1 MTRAFTN
8 RRYLDAVADHIVVF
22 DGAMGTNIQKLNL
35 SAADFG
41 GEKLVGCNDYLVVT
55 RTQVIESI
63 HASFLA
69 VGCEVVETDTF
80 RSNRITLREY
90 GLSDRVVEINRA
102 AAQLARRVCDR
113 FAQETGVPRFVAGSL
128 GPTGMLPSSS
138 DPQLSNITFQELADV
153 FAEQARGL
161 VEGGADVL
169 VLETQQD
176 ILEVKAA
183 IYGIA
188 KYFKSADVR
197 IPLQAQVTLDT
208 TGRMLLGT
216 DIAAVLAILEA
227 LPVDVIGLNCSTGPD
242 YMREP
247 VRYLTSHTRKPVSV
261 IPNAGLPINIDGV
274 ACYPMEPG
282 PIADT
287 LAEFVTELGVSVVG
301 GCCGTTPDHL
311 KLFVERIRQLTP
323 RSTLHTPQIDESPHV
338 ASAMRATLLHQEPPP
353 HLIGERINTQGSKAA
368 KQLLLAEDYD
378 GILKI
383 ARDQVEGG
391 AHTLDVC
398 VALTER
404 ADEAAQMKKVVKL
417 LSQSVELPL
426 VIDSTEAD
434 VLRAAL
440 EVCPGRPIINSI
452 NLENGRKRCDAVL
465 PLCRDYGAAVIALTI
480 DESGM
485 AKTTQ
490 RKLEIARRIYDIAV
504 SEYGL
509 RPDALIFDA
518 LTFTLATGDAEFA
531 DSAIETLEGI
541 RAIKREL
548 PGVLCSLGV
557 SNLSFGLSGAAR
569 GPLNAVFLY
578 HAVAAGLD
586 MAIVNP
592 KQAVP
597 YAEIQPAVRE
607 LAEDLIF
614 NRRPDAL
621 PRYIAYFEE
630 HKAASAEQT
639 GAADPTAGM
648 TAEQKL
654 HWQIVHR
661 RKEGVEALI
670 DDCLTRN
677 QPVWVLNNVLL
688 PAMKEVGDKFGAG
701 ELILPYVLQ
710 SAEVMKK
717 SVSHLEQFLEK
728 KEGVTKGK
736 IVLATVY
743 GDVHDI
749 GKNLVGTI
757 LSNNG
762 YTVYDLGKQTP
773 ANVIIDK
780 AVEVGANAIGLSALL
795 VSTSKQ
801 MPLIVQELDR
811 RGLNLPVLIGGAA
824 INRRFGRR
832 ILFVDGHV
840 YEPGVFYCKDAFEGL
855 ETLETLTD
863 SEKKPTFLARIRQEA
878 EREIVGAAIEKT
890 APQPVTLNWK
900 PVEIPTPPF
909 GGPRILSSIPL
920 SEVFPYLDKDE
931 LFRLSWGAKNAHGAE
946 WEKLRAEF
954 EERLSRMESQAQRE
968 KWLCPQ
974 AVYGYFP
981 CNAEG
986 DVLLVYE
993 PVDRETSRPGD
1004 EVGHHPNG
1012 PIARFAFPRQEG
1024 QERLSVAD
1032 YFAPKD
1038 SGVVDVVAL
1047 QVVTVGHGATERFD
1061 ALQAAGDYSEAYYTH
1076 GLAVQTAEA
1085 TAEWLHRRIKKELG
1099 LGDRGKRYSWGYGA
1113 CPDLEDHAQVF
1124 KLLPAESALG
1134 MSLTSAFQL
1143 VPEQSTAAVVVH
1155 HPAARYF
1162 AVGGSRVE
1170 QLMREQNKAVDA
1182 SG

>member
-1 MTRAFTN
+1 
-8 RRYLDAVADHIVVF
+8 
-22 DGAMGTNIQKLNL
+22 
-35 SAADFG
+35 
-41 GEKLVGCNDYLVVT
+41 
-55 RTQVIESI
+55 
-63 HASFLA
+63 
-69 VGCEVVETDTF
+69 
-80 RSNRITLREY
+80 
-90 GLSDRVVEINRA
+90 
-102 AAQLARRVCDR
+102 
-113 FAQETGVPRFVAGSL
+113 
-128 GPTGMLPSSS
+128 
-138 DPQLSNITFQELADV
+138 
-153 FAEQARGL
+153 
-161 VEGGADVL
+161 
-169 VLETQQD
+169 
-176 ILEVKAA
+176 
-183 IYGIA
+183 
-188 KYFKSADVR
+188 
-197 IPLQAQVTLDT
+197 
-208 TGRMLLGT
+208 
-216 DIAAVLAILEA
+216 
-227 LPVDVIGLNCSTGPD
+227 
-242 YMREP
+242 
-247 VRYLTSHTRKPVSV
+247 
-261 IPNAGLPINIDGV
+261 
-274 ACYPMEPG
+274 
-282 PIADT
+282 
-287 LAEFVTELGVSVVG
+287 
-301 GCCGTTPDHL
+301 
-311 KLFVERIRQLTP
+311 
-323 RSTLHTPQIDESPHV
+323 
-338 ASAMRATLLHQEPPP
+338 MRATPLHQEPPP
-353 HLIGERINTQGSKAA
+353 HLIGERINTQGSKAV
-368 KQLLLAEDYD
+368 KQLLLAEDYE
-378 GILKI
+378 GILQI

-404 ADEAAQMKKVVKL
+404 ADESAQMQKVVKL

-434 VLRAAL
+434 VIRAAL

-480 DESGM
+480 DEVGM
-485 AKTTQ
+485 AKTAQ
-490 RKLEIARRIYDIAV
+490 RKLEVARRIYDIAV

-531 DSAIETLEGI
+531 NSAIETLEGI

-569 GPLNAVFLY
+569 GPLNSVFLY

-592 KQAVP
+592 KQTVP
-597 YAEIQPAVRE
+597 YAEIAAEVRE

-621 PRYIAYFEE
+621 PRYIACFEE
-630 HKAASAEQT
+630 RGAESVERK

-661 RKEGVEALI
+661 RKEGVEPLI

-677 QPVWVLNNVLL
+677 HPVWVLNNVLL

-717 SVSHLEQFLEK
+717 SVAHLEQFLER

-736 IVLATVY
+736 VVLATVY

-762 YTVYDLGKQTP
+762 YTVFDLGKQVP
-773 ANVIIDK
+773 ANVVIDK
-780 AVEVGANAIGLSALL
+780 AVEVGASAIGLSALL

-801 MPLIVQELDR
+801 MPLIVQELDK
-811 RGLNLPVLIGGAA
+811 RGLRFPVLIGGAA

-855 ETLETLTD
+855 ETLDSLTD
-863 SEKKPTFLARIRQEA
+863 GDKRTGLLARIQEEA
-878 EREIVGAAIEKT
+878 EQEMSRPLEKAA
-890 APQPVTLNWK
+890 AQPVASNWK
-900 PVEIPTPPF
+900 PVDIPTPPF
-909 GGPRILSSIPL
+909 WGPRVLSSIPL

-931 LFRLSWGAKNAHGAE
+931 LYRLSWGAKNAHGEE
-946 WEKLRAEF
+946 WDRLRAEF
-954 EERLSRMESQAQRE
+954 EERLSRMQSRAQRE
-968 KWLCPQ
+968 NWLCPQ
-974 AVYGYFP
+974 AVYGFFP
-981 CNAEG
+981 CNSER
-986 DVLLVYE
+986 DTLLVYAPPSDE
-993 PVDRETSRPGD
+993 GGRQGDNPRKSTRAGETRRQGD
-1004 EVGHHPNG
+1004 MDSQAHGEIV
-1012 PIARFAFPRQEG
+1012 ARFTFPRQEG

-1038 SGVVDVVAL
+1038 SGAGDVVAL
-1047 QVVTVGHGATERFD
+1047 QIVTVGHGATERFD

-1085 TAEWLHRRIKKELG
+1085 TAEWLHRRVKKELG
-1099 LGDRGKRYSWGYGA
+1099 FGDRGKRYSWGYGA
-1113 CPDLEDHAQVF
+1113 CPDLEDHVQVF

-1155 HPAARYF
+1155 HPGARYF
-1162 AVGGSRVE
+1162 SIGGSRVE
-1170 QLMREQNKAVDA
+1170 QLMRTK
-1182 SG
+1182 

>member
-1 MTRAFTN
+1 MTHAFTN
-8 RRYLDAVADHIVVF
+8 RRYLEAVNDHIVVF

-35 SAADFG
+35 TAADFG
-41 GEKLVGCNDYLVVT
+41 GEKLWGCNDYLVIAKPEA
-55 RTQVIESI
+55 IESI

-69 VGCEVVETDTF
+69 VGCETVETNTF

-90 GLSDRVVEINRA
+90 GLSDRVIEINRA
-102 AAQLARRVCDR
+102 AAQLARRACDR
-113 FAQETGVPRFVAGSL
+113 FAQETSLPRYVAGSL
-128 GPTGMLPSSS
+128 GPTGMLPSST
-138 DPQLSNITFQELADV
+138 DPALSNITFQELADV

-161 VEGGADVL
+161 VEGGVDVL
-169 VLETQQD
+169 LLETQQD

-183 IYGIA
+183 VYGIA
-188 KYFKSADVR
+188 KYFESAGVR
-197 IPLQAQVTLDT
+197 LPLQVQVTLDT

-227 LPVDVIGLNCSTGPD
+227 LPVNVIGLNCSTGPD

-261 IPNAGLPINIDGV
+261 IPNAGLPINVDGV

-282 PIADT
+282 PMADT
-287 LAEFVTELGVSVVG
+287 LAEFVTEFGVSVVG
-301 GCCGTTPDHL
+301 GCCGTTPEHL
-311 KLFVERIRQLTP
+311 QVLVEKVRGLK
-323 RSTLHTPQIDESPHV
+323 PQAREVDEAAFV
-338 ASAMRATLLHQEPPP
+338 ASAMRATPLHQEPPP

-368 KQLLLAEDYD
+368 KRLLLADDYE
-378 GILKI
+378 GILQI

-404 ADEAAQMKKVVKL
+404 ADESAQMSKVVKL
-417 LSQSVELPL
+417 LSQSVEPPL

-434 VLRAAL
+434 VIRAAL

-480 DESGM
+480 DEAGM
-485 AKTTQ
+485 AKTAQ
-490 RKLEIARRIYDIAV
+490 RKLEIAKRIYDIAV
-504 SEYGL
+504 SEYSL

-518 LTFTLATGDAEFA
+518 LTFTLATGDAEFV
-531 DSAIETLEGI
+531 DSTIETLEGI
-541 RAIKREL
+541 RSIKHEL

-557 SNLSFGLSGAAR
+557 SNLSFGLNGAAR

-597 YAEIQPAVRE
+597 YAEIPPAVRE

-630 HKAASAEQT
+630 RGTKGEERKT
-639 GAADPTAGM
+639 TADPTAGM
-648 TAEQKL
+648 TAEEKL

-717 SVSHLEQFLEK
+717 SVTHLEQFLEK

-762 YTVYDLGKQTP
+762 YTVFDLGKQTP

-811 RGLNLPVLIGGAA
+811 RSLKFPVLIGGAA

-832 ILFVDGHV
+832 ILFVDDHI

-855 ETLETLTD
+855 ETLDTLTD
-863 SEKKPTFLARIRQEA
+863 SERRPGFLDRIRQEA
-878 EREIVGAAIEKT
+878 EQELQGTRREKAEPGPMA
-890 APQPVTLNWK
+890 LGWK
-900 PVEIPTPPF
+900 PVDIPMPPF
-909 GGPRILSSIPL
+909 WGTRALSSIPL

-993 PVDRETSRPGD
+993 PGQNDNGTTGQGD
-1004 EVGHHPNG
+1004 KV
-1012 PIARFAFPRQEG
+1012 IAQFTFPRQEG

-1124 KLLPAESALG
+1124 KLLPAQSALG

-1143 VPEQSTAAVVVH
+1143 VPEQSTAAIVVH
-1155 HPAARYF
+1155 HPDARYF
-1162 AVGGSRVE
+1162 AIGGSRVE
-1170 QLMREQNKAVDA
+1170 QLMRGA
-1182 SG
+1182 SRQMTHDRFV

>member
-1 MTRAFTN
+1 MTRTFTN
-8 RRYLDAVADHIVVF
+8 RRYLDAVEDHVVVF
-22 DGAMGTNIQKLNL
+22 DGAMGTSIQKLNP
-35 SAADFG
+35 SPADFG
-41 GEKLVGCNDYLVVT
+41 GEKLWGCNDYLVISKP
-55 RTQVIESI
+55 QVIEGI
-63 HASFLA
+63 HASFLET
-69 VGCEVVETDTF
+69 GCEVVETDTF
-80 RSNRITLREY
+80 RANRITLREY
-90 GLSDRVVEINRA
+90 GLQDRIVEINRA

-113 FAQETGVPRFVAGSL
+113 FAQETGVPRYVAGSM

-138 DPQLSNITFQELADV
+138 APALSNITFQELADV

-169 VLETQQD
+169 LLETQQD

-183 IYGIA
+183 IYGIV
-188 KYFKSADVR
+188 KYFESAGVR
-197 IPLQAQVTLDT
+197 IPLQVQVTLDT

-216 DIAAVLAILEA
+216 DIAAVLAILES
-227 LPVDVIGLNCSTGPD
+227 LLVDVVGLNCSTGPD

-247 VRYLTSHTRKPVSV
+247 VRYLVSHTRKPISV
-261 IPNAGLPINIDGV
+261 IPNAGLPINVDGV

-282 PIADT
+282 PMADT
-287 LAEFVTELGVSVVG
+287 LAEFVAELGVGVVG

-311 KLFVERIRQLTP
+311 RALIEKISNLKSPISNLRF
-323 RSTLHTPQIDESPHV
+323 QISKDETPHV
-338 ASAMRATLLHQEPPP
+338 ASAMRAISLRQEPPP
-353 HLIGERINTQGSKAA
+353 LLIGERINTQGSRAA
-368 KQLLLAEDYD
+368 RQLLLAEDYE
-378 GILKI
+378 GVLQI

-404 ADEAAQMKKVVKL
+404 ADEAAQMTKVVKL

-434 VLRAAL
+434 VIRAAL
-440 EVCPGRPIINSI
+440 EVCPGRPIVNSI

-480 DESGM
+480 DKAGM
-485 AKTTQ
+485 AKTAQ

-504 SEYGL
+504 GEYSL
-509 RPDALIFDA
+509 RPDALIFDT

-557 SNLSFGLSGAAR
+557 SNLSFGLGGAAR
-569 GPLNAVFLY
+569 APLNAVFLY

-597 YAEIQPAVRE
+597 YAEIPLAVRE

-614 NRRPDAL
+614 NRRSDAL

-630 HKAASAEQT
+630 HKETGTEQAAGT
-639 GAADPTAGM
+639 DPTAGM
-648 TAEQKL
+648 AAEQKL

-670 DDCLTRN
+670 DNCLTRN
-677 QPVWVLNNVLL
+677 PPMWVLNNVLL

-717 SVSHLEQFLEK
+717 SVAHLEQFLEK

-780 AVEVGANAIGLSALL
+780 AVEVGADAIGLSALL

-801 MPLIVQELDR
+801 MPLIVQELDK
-811 RGLNLPVLIGGAA
+811 RGLKFPVLIGGAA

-832 ILFVDGHV
+832 ILFVDGHL

-855 ETLETLTD
+855 ETLGTLTD
-863 SEKKPTFLARIRQEA
+863 SEKRTEMLDRVRQEA
-878 EREIVGAAIEKT
+878 EQELQRTRSEK
-890 APQPVTLNWK
+890 AQPQPAASSWK
-900 PVEIPTPPF
+900 PVDIPKPPF
-909 GGPRILSSIPL
+909 WGTRVLSSIPL

-931 LFRLSWGAKNAHGAE
+931 LFRLSWGAKNAHGEE

-954 EERLSRMESQAQRE
+954 EERLSRMQSRAQHE
-968 KWLCPQ
+968 DWLHPQ

-981 CNAEG
+981 CNADG

-993 PVDRETSRPGD
+993 PKVDKETSRQ
-1004 EVGHHPNG
+1004 VV
-1012 PIARFAFPRQEG
+1012 ARFTFPRQEG

-1032 YFAPKD
+1032 YFAPVD
-1038 SGVVDVVAL
+1038 SGVVDMVAL
-1047 QVVTVGHGATERFD
+1047 QVVTVGHGATEHFD
-1061 ALQAAGDYSEAYYTH
+1061 ALQAAGDYGEAYYTH

-1085 TAEWLHRRIKKELG
+1085 TAEWAHRWIKKELEI
-1099 LGDRGKRYSWGYGA
+1099 GDRGKRYSWGYGA

-1124 KLLPAESALG
+1124 KLLPAEQSLG

-1143 VPEQSTAAVVVH
+1143 VPEQSTAAIVVH
-1155 HPAARYF
+1155 HPDARYF
-1162 AVGGSRVE
+1162 AIGGSRVE
-1170 QLMREQNKAVDA
+1170 QLMREQRRMSNDE
-1182 SG
+1182 

>member
-1 MTRAFTN
+1 MTRTFTN
-8 RRYLDAVADHIVVF
+8 RRYLDALADHVVVF
-22 DGAMGTNIQKLNL
+22 DGAMGTNIQKINPT
-35 SAADFG
+35 AADFG
-41 GEKLVGCNDYLVVT
+41 GERLWGCNDYLVISKP
-55 RTQVIESI
+55 QVIEDI

-69 VGCEVVETDTF
+69 VGCEVVETCTF

-90 GLSDRVVEINRA
+90 GLQERVIEINRA
-102 AAQLARRVCDR
+102 AAKLARSVCDR
-113 FAQETGVPRFVAGSL
+113 FARETGAARFVAGSM
-128 GPTGMLPSSS
+128 GPTGRLPSSS
-138 DPQLSNITFQELADV
+138 DPALSNITFQELADV

-161 VEGGADVL
+161 VEGGVDVL
-169 VLETQQD
+169 LLETQQD

-183 IYGIA
+183 VYGINR
-188 KYFKSADVR
+188 YFESAGVR
-197 IPLQAQVTLDT
+197 IPLQVQVTLDT

-227 LPVDVIGLNCSTGPD
+227 LPADVIGLNCSTGPD

-247 VRYLTSHTRKPVSV
+247 VRYLTSHTRKPISV
-261 IPNAGLPINIDGV
+261 IPNAGLPINVDGA

-282 PIADT
+282 PMAET
-287 LAEFVTELGVSVVG
+287 LFEFVAELGVSVVG
-301 GCCGTTPDHL
+301 GCCGTTPEHSRVL
-311 KLFVERIRQLTP
+311 VEKISNFKFQISNFKREVEQTP
-323 RSTLHTPQIDESPHV
+323 AV
-338 ASAMRATLLHQEPPP
+338 ASAMRAMPLRQEPPP

-368 KQLLLAEDYD
+368 KQLLLNEDYE
-378 GILKI
+378 GLVQV
-383 ARDQVEGG
+383 ARDQIEGG

-404 ADEAAQMKKVVKL
+404 ADESAQMQKVVKL

-434 VLRAAL
+434 VIRAAL

-452 NLENGRKRCDAVL
+452 NLENGRQRCDAVL

-480 DESGM
+480 DEAGM
-485 AKTTQ
+485 AKTRE

-504 SEYGL
+504 NEYGL

-531 DSAIETLEGI
+531 NSAIETLEGI

-548 PGVLCSLGV
+548 SPKGELASGVLCSLGV

-592 KQAVP
+592 KQVVP
-597 YAEIQPAVRE
+597 YAEIPPEARE
-607 LAEDLIF
+607 LAEDLVF

-621 PRYIAYFEE
+621 PRYTAYFEE
-630 HKAASAEQT
+630 RRATSEERKAR
-639 GAADPTAGM
+639 ADPTAGM
-648 TAEQKL
+648 TAERKL

-670 DDCLTRN
+670 DDCLTRKA
-677 QPVWVLNNVLL
+677 PVWVLNHVLL

-717 SVSHLEQFLEK
+717 SVTHLEQFLEK

-736 IVLATVY
+736 VVLATVY

-762 YTVYDLGKQTP
+762 YTVFDLGKQVP

-780 AVEVGANAIGLSALL
+780 AVEVGASAIGLSALL

-811 RGLNLPVLIGGAA
+811 RGLRFPVLIGGAA

-832 ILFVDGHV
+832 ILFVDGHA

-855 ETLETLTD
+855 ETLGTLTD
-863 SEKKPTFLARIRQEA
+863 ADRQPAFLARIREEA
-878 EREIVGAAIEKT
+878 EKELSGASFEKA
-890 APQPVTLNWK
+890 APQPAASNWK
-900 PVEIPTPPF
+900 AVDVPIPPR
-909 GGPRILSSIPL
+909 GAWGPRVLSTIPL
-920 SEVFPYLDKDE
+920 SQVFPYLDKDE
-931 LFRLSWGAKNAHGAE
+931 LFRLSWGAKNAHGEE
-946 WEKLRAEF
+946 WVKLAAEF
-954 EERLSRMESQAQRE
+954 EERLSRMQSRAQHES
-968 KWLCPQ
+968 WLRPQ
-974 AVYGYFP
+974 AVYGYWP

-986 DVLLVYE
+986 DKLLVYE
-993 PVDRETSRPGD
+993 PGGDKETRASGQGD
-1004 EVGHHPNG
+1004 KV
-1012 PIARFAFPRQEG
+1012 IAHFVFPRQAG

-1032 YFAPKD
+1032 YFAPVG
-1038 SGVVDVVAL
+1038 SGLVDVVAL

-1061 ALQAAGDYSEAYYTH
+1061 ALQAAGDYGEAYYAH

-1085 TAEWLHRRIKKELG
+1085 TAEWVHRRVKKELG
-1099 LGDRGKRYSWGYGA
+1099 IDRGKRYSWGYGA
-1113 CPDLEDHAQVF
+1113 CPDLQDHAQVF
-1124 KLLPAESALG
+1124 KLLPAEQALG

-1143 VPEQSTAAVVVH
+1143 VPEQSTAAIVVH
-1155 HPAARYF
+1155 HPDARYF
-1162 AVGGSRVE
+1162 AIGGSRVE
-1170 QLMREQNKAVDA
+1170 QLMRAGPA
-1182 SG
+1182 